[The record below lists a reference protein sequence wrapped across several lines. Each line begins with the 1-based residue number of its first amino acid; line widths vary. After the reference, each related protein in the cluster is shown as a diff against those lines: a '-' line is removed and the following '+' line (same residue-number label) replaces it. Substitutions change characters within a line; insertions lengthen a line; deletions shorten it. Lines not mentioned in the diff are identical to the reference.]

1 MLAHIYG
8 LPYITAM
15 TIDPVQFH
23 KQLADETRLRSL
35 VRLAEEGEL
44 CVCELTH
51 ALGVSQ
57 PKISRHL
64 AHLREAKL
72 VRDRRAGQWMYY
84 RINPDLPGW
93 ARTVLAATVDGV
105 RDREPFLRDREALRQ
120 MPNRPGAAC
129 CA

>member
-1 MLAHIYG
+1 MD
-8 LPYITAM
+8 
-15 TIDPVQFH
+15 IDPVQFY

-35 VRLAEEGEL
+35 VLMAVENEL

-64 AHLREAKL
+64 AQLREARL
-72 VRDRRAGQWMYY
+72 VRDRRAGQWIYY
-84 RINPDLPGW
+84 RINPDLPAW
-93 ARTVLAATVDGV
+93 ARTVLDATVAGV
-105 RDREPFLRDREALRQ
+105 RDREPFSRDRETLRQ
-120 MPNRPGAAC
+120 MPNRPDIAC

>member
-1 MLAHIYG
+1 MGYRILKN
-8 LPYITAM
+8 M
-15 TIDPVQFH
+15 TVDPVPFH
-23 KQLADETRLRSL
+23 KQLGDETRLRSL
-35 VRLAEEGEL
+35 VLMADEGEL

-64 AHLREAKL
+64 AQLREARL
-72 VRDRRAGQWMYY
+72 VQDRRAGQWIYY

-93 ARTVLAATVDGV
+93 ARAVLEATVAGVREREPFV
-105 RDREPFLRDREALRQ
+105 RDREVLRQ
-120 MPNRPGAAC
+120 MTNRPGAAC